1 MVEMKSKKTIEKT
14 HLFASPFK
22 FISSWRSL
30 PPYELISYVLMY
42 SSVPML
48 AYGFQVYN
56 WDIIKIIVLTIL
68 TLYSGY
74 FAALIWNDI
83 TDANIDAI
91 AHPDRPIP
99 SGRITSKKFF
109 AVALVFSALTFI
121 FAFLVST
128 WCLILVGA
136 TALFTTFH
144 NKYLKQ
150 RIKIP
155 AYSEIFTPVQWVTVA
170 IFGFLALWT
179 ALPPNGEKTITVPL
193 FGYISFDMVDLQNM
207 IILVLFTY
215 FVDNAHDL
223 PEGIRDVDGDR
234 KLGVKT
240 YATSFGEKNAARIS
254 FVMYF
259 ISGMLGILL
268 FFRTILSPIF
278 LILFILL
285 WIYMLNLSY
294 KLLKSTGK
302 NRKKTAFIVGRRGF
316 DYFLMCFNLIF
327 LDMFIQLILNHY
339 NITIW

>member
-1 MVEMKSKKTIEKT
+1 MIEMKNNKILKKNCLLTR
-14 HLFASPFK
+14 PFK
-22 FISSWRSL
+22 FVSNWRSL
-30 PPYELISYVLMY
+30 PPYELISYLFMF

-48 AYGFQVYN
+48 AYGFQAYN
-56 WDIIKIIVLTIL
+56 FEIIKIIVLTIL

-83 TDANIDAI
+83 TDADIDAV

-109 AVALVFSALTFI
+109 VVALVFSALTFI

-150 RIKIP
+150 RVKIP

-170 IFGFLALWT
+170 IFGFFALWT

-193 FGYISFDMVDLQNM
+193 FGYISFDMIDLQNM

-215 FVDNAHDL
+215 FVDNAHDI
-223 PEGIRDVDGDR
+223 PEGIRDVYGDR

-294 KLLKSTGK
+294 KLLKSTEK
-302 NRKKTAFIVGRRGF
+302 NRKKNALIVGRRGF
-316 DYFLMCFNLIF
+316 DYFLMSFNLIF
-327 LDMFIQLILNHY
+327 IDILIQHILNY
-339 NITIW
+339 FNIAI